1 MQIIASAPQPAG
13 YVTIIPHN
21 VPSRAS
27 PARYGAFMSA
37 QNKRVVPPLAAMRR
51 VMRHPLMNVLGVLAV
66 AVAAKGGCGACAAG
80 GVLSAFPVYFGA
92 ATAVAAIRTWSA
104 AWHKI
109 GPTSIR

>member
-13 YVTIIPHN
+13 YLTIIQHN

-27 PARYGAFMSA
+27 PARHGAFMSA
-37 QNKRVVPPLAAMRR
+37 QNKRVVRPLAAIRR

-80 GVLSAFPVYFGA
+80 GVLSAVPVYFGA
-92 ATAVAAIRTWSA
+92 VTTVAAIRTWSA
-104 AWHKI
+104 L
-109 GPTSIR
+109 GPSLGTK